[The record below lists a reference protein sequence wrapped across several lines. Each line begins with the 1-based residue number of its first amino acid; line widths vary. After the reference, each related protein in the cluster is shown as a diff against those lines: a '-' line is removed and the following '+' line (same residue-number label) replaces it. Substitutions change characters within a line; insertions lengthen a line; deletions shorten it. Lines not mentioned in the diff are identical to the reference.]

1 MEFFK
6 KHKKPIIIVL
16 LVLTLTVTATMNA
29 VLLPA
34 ITAEAGGLPCFDMR
48 ALGYSE
54 ADVAEFLSAL
64 SARGRDLY
72 LHAQLPLDFVYP
84 VLYTLLFCALLTAL
98 RDKKTKWLIL
108 PLLLAVFDYG
118 ENLCLVRL
126 LSAGVTAVP
135 VALASTFTV
144 VKSVLMYAVFAVIL
158 VLFWLR
164 LMGKRKQNRAE
175 KTA

>member
-1 MEFFK
+1 MAFFN

-48 ALGYSE
+48 MLGYGE
-54 ADVAEFLSAL
+54 QEVAAFLSAL

-98 RDKKTKWLIL
+98 RDKATKLLAL

-118 ENLCLVRL
+118 ENVCLVRL

-135 VALASTFTV
+135 VSLASTFTV
-144 VKSVLMYAVFAVIL
+144 VKSLLMVAVFALIL
-158 VLFWLR
+158 VLFCLR
-164 LMGKRKQNRAE
+164 LAGKRKKKRAE
-175 KTA
+175 

>member
-1 MEFFK
+1 MEFFNR
-6 KHKKPIIIVL
+6 HKKPIIIIL

-54 ADVAEFLSAL
+54 QDAAAFLRAL

-98 RDKKTKWLIL
+98 RDKKTKWLAL

-118 ENLCLVRL
+118 ENICLVRL
-126 LSAGVTAVP
+126 LAAGVTAVP

-164 LMGKRKQNRAE
+164 LMGKRKKKKAE
-175 KTA
+175 PEK